1 MKRIFLIATTLSLL
15 LSANSFAA
23 TEISR
28 QEAMQQ
34 QRVSIGEIS
43 LNHNVVSPDD
53 AVAQISKMAD
63 ERGATAYHITQMH
76 EPGSNTSIR
85 VNAEIYR

>member
-1 MKRIFLIATTLSLL
+1 
-15 LSANSFAA
+15 
-23 TEISR
+23 
-28 QEAMQQ
+28 
-34 QRVSIGEIS
+34 
-43 LNHNVVSPDD
+43 
-53 AVAQISKMAD
+53 VAQISKMAD